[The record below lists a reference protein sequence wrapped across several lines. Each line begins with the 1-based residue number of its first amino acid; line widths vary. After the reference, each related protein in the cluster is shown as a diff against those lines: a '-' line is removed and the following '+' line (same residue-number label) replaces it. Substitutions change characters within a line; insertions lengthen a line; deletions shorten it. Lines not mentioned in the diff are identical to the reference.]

1 MSVDEKYVERVLPND
16 EDVSETSF
24 DYNAVLEEFGAGADF
39 VEDASGIT
47 VPGDYWDRQL
57 KQLPVDVIFA
67 GKPYLGK
74 IETITWDKKDLNGNP
89 TGEKE
94 TNYQIK
100 LIVIDDDSKEA
111 YTLPMNVKST
121 DVVQKNL
128 YPASKLYALQMGLME
143 LKAPGISLQFNRL
156 DVDTDRLRE
165 KLSEMDLIYFKVIQ
179 IQGDDNI
186 KDYKSFRI
194 VSEDEI

>member
-1 MSVDEKYVERVLPND
+1 MAVDPKYVEEVKFDD
-16 EDVSETSF
+16 EEVSETAF
-24 DYNAVLEEFGAGADF
+24 DYNAVLDEFGAGADF
-39 VEDASGIT
+39 VEDQSGVT
-47 VPGDYWDRQL
+47 VPADYWDRQL
-57 KQLPVDVIFA
+57 KQLPANEIFA

-74 IETITWDKKDLNGNP
+74 IETIEWEDKQ
-89 TGEKE
+89 TGEKQ

-100 LIVIDDDSKEA
+100 LVVIDDDSQEA
-111 YTLPMNVKST
+111 YTIPMNLKST

-143 LKAPGISLQFNRL
+143 LKAPGIARVYNRL

-179 IQGDDNI
+179 IQGDGNI

-194 VSEDEI
+194 VSDEEL

>member
-1 MSVDEKYVERVLPND
+1 MAVDPKYVEEVKFDD
-16 EDVSETSF
+16 EEVSETAF

-39 VEDASGIT
+39 VEDQSGVT
-47 VPGDYWDRQL
+47 VPADYWDRQL
-57 KQLPVDVIFA
+57 KQLPANEIFA

-74 IETITWDKKDLNGNP
+74 IETIEWEDKQ
-89 TGEKE
+89 TGEKQ

-100 LIVIDDDSKEA
+100 LVVIDDDSQEA
-111 YTLPMNVKST
+111 YTLPMNLKST

-143 LKAPGISLQFNRL
+143 LKAPGIARVYNRL

-179 IQGDDNI
+179 IQGDGNI

-194 VSEDEI
+194 VSDEEL

>member
-1 MSVDEKYVERVLPND
+1 MAVDPKYVEEVKFDD
-16 EDVSETSF
+16 EEVSETSF

-39 VEDASGIT
+39 VEDQSGIT
-47 VPGDYWDRQL
+47 VPADYWDRQL

-74 IETITWDKKDLNGNP
+74 IETIEWEDKQ
-89 TGEKE
+89 TGEKQV
-94 TNYQIK
+94 NHQIK
-100 LIVIDDDSKEA
+100 LVVIDDDSQEA
-111 YTLPMNVKST
+111 YTIPMNLKST

-143 LKAPGISLQFNRL
+143 LKAPGIARVYNRL

-179 IQGDDNI
+179 IQGDGNI

-194 VSEDEI
+194 VSDEEL

>member
-1 MSVDEKYVERVLPND
+1 MSVDPKYVEEVKFD
-16 EDVSETSF
+16 EEEVSETTF

-39 VEDASGIT
+39 VEDQSGIT
-47 VPGDYWDRQL
+47 VPADYWDRQL
-57 KQLPVDVIFA
+57 KQLPANEIFA

-74 IETITWDKKDLNGNP
+74 IETIEWEDKQ
-89 TGEKE
+89 TGEKQV
-94 TNYQIK
+94 NHQIK
-100 LIVIDDDSKEA
+100 LVVIDDDSQEA
-111 YTLPMNVKST
+111 YTLPMNLKST
-121 DVVQKNL
+121 DVVQRNL

-143 LKAPGISLQFNRL
+143 LKAPGIARVYNRL

-179 IQGDDNI
+179 IQGDGNI

-194 VSEDEI
+194 VSDEEL

>member
-1 MSVDEKYVERVLPND
+1 MAVDPKYVEEVKFDD
-16 EDVSETSF
+16 EEVSETAF

-39 VEDASGIT
+39 VEDQSGVT
-47 VPGDYWDRQL
+47 VPADYWDRQL
-57 KQLPVDVIFA
+57 KQLPANEIFA

-74 IETITWDKKDLNGNP
+74 IETIEWEDKQ
-89 TGEKE
+89 TGEKQV
-94 TNYQIK
+94 NHQIK
-100 LIVIDDDSKEA
+100 LVVIDDDSQEA
-111 YTLPMNVKST
+111 YTLPMNLKST

-143 LKAPGISLQFNRL
+143 LKAPGIARVYNRL

-179 IQGDDNI
+179 IQGDGNI

-194 VSEDEI
+194 VSDEEL

>member
-1 MSVDEKYVERVLPND
+1 MAVDPKYVEEVKFDD
-16 EDVSETSF
+16 EEISETAF
-24 DYNAVLEEFGAGADF
+24 DYNAVLKEFGAGADF
-39 VEDASGIT
+39 VEDQSGIT
-47 VPGDYWDRQL
+47 VPADYWDRQL

-74 IETITWDKKDLNGNP
+74 IETIEWEDKQ
-89 TGEKE
+89 TGEKN

-100 LIVIDDDSKEA
+100 LIVIDDDSQEA
-111 YTLPMNVKST
+111 YTIPMNLKST
-121 DVVQKNL
+121 DVMQKNL

-143 LKAPGISLQFNRL
+143 LKAPGIARAYNRL

-179 IQGDDNI
+179 IQGDGNI

>member
-1 MSVDEKYVERVLPND
+1 MAVDPKYVEEVKFDD
-16 EDVSETSF
+16 EEVSETAF
-24 DYNAVLEEFGAGADF
+24 DYNAVLDEFGAGADF
-39 VEDASGIT
+39 VEDQSGVT
-47 VPGDYWDRQL
+47 VPADYWDRQL
-57 KQLPVDVIFA
+57 KQLPANEIFA

-74 IETITWDKKDLNGNP
+74 IETIEWEDKQ
-89 TGEKE
+89 TGEKQ

-100 LIVIDDDSKEA
+100 LIVIDDDSQEA
-111 YTLPMNVKST
+111 YTIPMNLKST

-143 LKAPGISLQFNRL
+143 LKAPGIARAYNRL

-179 IQGDDNI
+179 IQGDGNI

-194 VSEDEI
+194 VSDEEL

>member
-1 MSVDEKYVERVLPND
+1 MAVDPKYVEEVKFDD
-16 EDVSETSF
+16 EEVSETAF
-24 DYNAVLEEFGAGADF
+24 DYNAVLDEFGAGADF
-39 VEDASGIT
+39 VEDQSGIT
-47 VPGDYWDRQL
+47 VPADYWDRQL
-57 KQLPVDVIFA
+57 KQLPVNEIFA

-74 IETITWDKKDLNGNP
+74 IETIEWEDKQ
-89 TGEKE
+89 TGEKQ

-100 LIVIDDDSKEA
+100 LVVIDDDSQEA
-111 YTLPMNVKST
+111 YTLPMNLKST
-121 DVVQKNL
+121 EVVQKNL

-143 LKAPGISLQFNRL
+143 LKAPGIARVYNRL

-179 IQGDDNI
+179 IQGDGNI

-194 VSEDEI
+194 VSDEEL

>member
-1 MSVDEKYVERVLPND
+1 MAVDPKYVEEVKFDD
-16 EDVSETSF
+16 EEVSETAF

-39 VEDASGIT
+39 VEDQSGIT
-47 VPGDYWDRQL
+47 VPADYWDRQL
-57 KQLPVDVIFA
+57 KQLPANEIFA

-74 IETITWDKKDLNGNP
+74 IETIEWEDKQ
-89 TGEKE
+89 TGEKQV
-94 TNYQIK
+94 NHQIK
-100 LIVIDDDSKEA
+100 LVVIDDDSQEA
-111 YTLPMNVKST
+111 YTLPMNLKST

-143 LKAPGISLQFNRL
+143 LKAPGIARVYNRL

-179 IQGDDNI
+179 IQGDGNI

-194 VSEDEI
+194 VSDEEL

>member
-1 MSVDEKYVERVLPND
+1 MSVDPKYVEEVKFD
-16 EDVSETSF
+16 EEEVSETAF

-39 VEDASGIT
+39 VEDPSGIT
-47 VPGDYWDRQL
+47 VPTDYWDRQL
-57 KQLPVDVIFA
+57 KQLPANEIFA

-74 IETITWDKKDLNGNP
+74 IETIEWEDKQ
-89 TGEKE
+89 TGEKQV
-94 TNYQIK
+94 NHQIK
-100 LIVIDDDSKEA
+100 LVVIDDDSQEA
-111 YTLPMNVKST
+111 YTLPMNLKST

-143 LKAPGISLQFNRL
+143 LKAPGIARAYNRL

-179 IQGDDNI
+179 IQGDGNI

-194 VSEDEI
+194 VSDEEL